1 MLESRVESRALPVLP
16 PLADWDATKLT
27 LHLWVQIVGKI
38 RMASSPP
45 RNHWWHVPLYVDGRG
60 LTTRLLQTENGLG
73 FTIDFDFLDHQL
85 RVRSDEGAVEGLPLH
100 DGLSVAEF
108 YVSLH
113 SMLNQLGIEVPMLA
127 VPYGIAVTTP
137 FAADRAHASYD
148 AEVVRKFWRSLEW
161 SQRIL
166 EEFSGWYCGKT
177 SPVHFF
183 WHSFDLALTRFGG
196 DRAPPLDDAD
206 AVTREAYSHDVI
218 SFGFWPGDEHT
229 PQASFYSYTA
239 PEPPTLR
246 RTPLQPSAAAWV
258 DQGSGSLAR
267 LAYEDVRSSTD
278 PRVTLLNFLE
288 SAYRAGADAAGW
300 NRSEF
305 QSSWCPDSPAEISS
319 HVVGTPDLRIENNT
333 EEARYEAFAGSEQA
347 GFTTYHAQPGLIT
360 LLHTEIDPAFEGQGI
375 GSRFVAE
382 ILDDARR
389 RELHVLPICP
399 FVRAFLQKNPDYADL
414 IWTG

>member
-16 PLADWDATKLT
+16 PLAEWEATKQT

-38 RMASSPP
+38 KMASSPP
-45 RNHWWHVPLYVDGRG
+45 RNHWWHVPLYVDARG
-60 LTTRLLQTENGLG
+60 LTTRLLQSENGLG
-73 FTIDFDFLDHQL
+73 FTIDLDFLDHHL
-85 RVRSDEGAVEGLPLH
+85 RVRSDEGAVEELPLH

-108 YVSLH
+108 YSGVH
-113 SMLNQLGIEVPMLA
+113 SILRQLSVDVAIVD
-127 VPYGIAVTTP
+127 VPYRIPVTTP
-137 FAADRAHASYD
+137 FPADRAHASYD
-148 AEVVRKFWRSLEW
+148 AEVVRKFWRALEW

-196 DRAPPLDDAD
+196 DRAPLLDDAD
-206 AVTREAYSHDVI
+206 AVTREAYSHDLI
-218 SFGFWPGDEHT
+218 SFGFWPGDENT

-239 PEPPTLR
+239 PEPPALR
-246 RTPLQPSAAAWV
+246 QSPLQPANATWV
-258 DQGSGSLAR
+258 DQGPGSLAR
-267 LAYEDVRSSTD
+267 LAYEDVRSSKD
-278 PRVTLLNFLE
+278 PRVTLLSFLE

-300 NRSEF
+300 NRTDLE
-305 QSSWCPDSPAEISS
+305 SSWCPASPAEISS
-319 HVVGTPDLRIENNT
+319 DARDTADLRVEDNS
-333 EEARYEAFAGSEQA
+333 EEARFEAFVGSERA

-389 RELHVLPICP
+389 RDLHVLPICP

-414 IWTG
+414 IWTS